1 MAQLTI
7 LMPAYNAASFIKEAV
22 DSLLNQ
28 TFTNFE
34 LWIADDGSTDSTKE
48 IIASFAD
55 LRIKKISNSENRGRV
70 IVCNEIVKQI
80 TSGFFTITDAD
91 DVSHP
96 TRLQKQ
102 MDLLIS
108 KPELMM
114 CGTSFIAMDEK
125 GYKFLELSLP
135 TEQKEIYDQM
145 PNRSQFLGPT
155 TIMRSSVL
163 KYFPELYRLYFKDNI
178 ADADLASRIVDQFQ
192 TTNVLEPLYY
202 YRIVSSSLSRKN
214 TSIRFLN
221 LYKLISFLSNERRTT
236 GKDSLELNKP
246 EVVDQFLL
254 KLSKPYWQDNSLLY
268 RQTAFT
274 HLYWNKTKLAW
285 RSSIAAWCGN
295 PLHWKN
301 YFLLGYVITKGSYY
315 LLLYLV
321 GREHYSEIKNQL
333 FNRNKNC

>member
-7 LMPAYNAASFIKEAV
+7 IMPAYNAAPFIKEAV

-28 TFTNFE
+28 TFTDFE
-34 LWIADDGSTDSTKE
+34 LWIVDDGSTDSTKE
-48 IIASFAD
+48 MIASFD
-55 LRIKKISNSENRGRV
+55 ELRIKKIFYTENRGRV
-70 IVCNEIVKQI
+70 MVCNEVAKQI
-80 TSGFFTITDAD
+80 TSEFFTITDAD

-102 MDLLIS
+102 LDLLIS

-114 CGTSFIAMDEK
+114 CGTSFMAMDEK
-125 GYKFLELSLP
+125 GYKFLELLLP
-135 TEQKEIYDQM
+135 TEQKEIYEQM
-145 PNRSQFLGPT
+145 PNRSQFLGAT

-192 TTNVLEPLYY
+192 TANVLEPLYY

-221 LYKLISFLSNERRTT
+221 LYKLISFLSNERRTS
-236 GKDSLELNKP
+236 GEDSLQQNKP

-254 KLSKPYWQDNSLLY
+254 TLSKPYLEDHSLLH

-274 HLYWNKTKLAW
+274 HLYWQKRQLAW
-285 RSSIAAWCGN
+285 QSALAAWRAN

-301 YFLLGYVITKGSYY
+301 YFLLGYVVTKGSYY
-315 LLLYLV
+315 LLLDLV
-321 GREHYSEIKNQL
+321 GREHY
-333 FNRNKNC
+333 

>member
-1 MAQLTI
+1 
-7 LMPAYNAASFIKEAV
+7 MPAYNAAPFIKEAV

-28 TFTNFE
+28 TFTDFE
-34 LWIADDGSTDSTKE
+34 LWIIDDGSTDSTKE
-48 IIASFAD
+48 MIASFAD
-55 LRIKKISNSENRGRV
+55 FRIKKIFYTENIGRV
-70 IVCNEIVKQI
+70 AVCNEVVKQI
-80 TSGFFTITDAD
+80 ISEFFTITDAD
-91 DVSHP
+91 DVSHS

-125 GYKFLELSLP
+125 GYKFLELLLP
-135 TEQKEIYDQM
+135 TEQKEIYEQM
-145 PNRSQFLGPT
+145 PNRSQFLGAT

-202 YRIVSSSLSRKN
+202 YRMVSNSLSRKN

-221 LYKLISFLSNERRTT
+221 LYKLISFLSNERRTS
-236 GKDSLELNKP
+236 GEDSLQRNKP

-254 KLSKPYWQDNSLLY
+254 TLSKSYLEDHSLLH

-274 HLYWNKTKLAW
+274 HLYWQKTKLAW
-285 RSSIAAWCGN
+285 RSSVAAWCGN

-301 YFLLGYVITKGSYY
+301 YFLLGYVVTKGSYY
-315 LLLYLV
+315 LLLDLV
-321 GREHYSEIKNQL
+321 GRAHYSEIKN
-333 FNRNKNC
+333 